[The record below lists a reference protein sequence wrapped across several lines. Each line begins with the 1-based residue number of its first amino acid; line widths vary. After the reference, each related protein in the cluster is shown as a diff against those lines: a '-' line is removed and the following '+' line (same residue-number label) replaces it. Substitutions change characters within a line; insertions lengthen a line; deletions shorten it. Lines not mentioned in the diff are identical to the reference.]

1 MSAPAPA
8 PANAPAPAPAAAAAA
23 AAPAPLTSASLYV
36 GDLNPDVTEP
46 ILYSFFNEVGPVSS
60 IRVCRDSITRRSL
73 CYGYVNFNSP
83 DDAERALDLLNYKM
97 IKDRPCRLMWKQR
110 DPSMRRS
117 GAGNVF
123 IKNLDPSINSR
134 HLDDTFADFGVV
146 LSCKIV
152 ADEEGK
158 SKGYGFVQFETQDMA
173 DKAIQEVNGKS
184 LAGRKVF
191 VARFMPRNQYEQM
204 ERHKQF
210 TNVFVKNLAQDMSKE
225 RLQELFSKF
234 GEISSCVVMEEEGAS
249 KGFGFVNFKDPE
261 NAAKAVDEMNGKPLG
276 DDGKELFVGRAQR
289 KHARQQ
295 ELRRHFEARRA
306 ERVQKTQ
313 GMNLYVKNL
322 DEDVTD
328 EKLREAFEPFGAVTS
343 AKVRSDERGASRCFG
358 FVCFSTQDE
367 AMRALSEMSGKVVW
381 SKPLFV
387 ALLQPREIRRA
398 QLQAQ
403 FQQRQQMLQSMQ
415 RYPPGGMVPP
425 QQMQLL
431 FAPGQAMPRP
441 NHMFMFP
448 QQMQQGPRGV
458 RVGGPY
464 PRGPGFQ
471 GPPRGR
477 GMRQGGGVPP
487 VGVQQ
492 PVQPRPAGAAPQK
505 YPAGA
510 AAAGGRPVAMA
521 QPAAAAAPPPV
532 PVSPLSLTKQELVTM
547 LATCPPEQ
555 QKNILGERLYALI
568 QPHEPQRAGKITGM
582 LLDGLETAEL
592 LNLVDSP
599 AALEAKIQEALA
611 ALKSQ
616 PTQ

>member
-1 MSAPAPA
+1 MSAP
-8 PANAPAPAPAAAAAA
+8 

-83 DDAERALDLLNYKM
+83 DDAERALDLLNYKE

-123 IKNLDPSINSR
+123 IKNLDQTINSR
-134 HLDDTFADFGVV
+134 ILDDTFTGFGVV

-152 ADEEGK
+152 MDEEGK
-158 SKGYGFVQFETQDMA
+158 SKGYGFVQFETQEMA
-173 DKAIQEVNGKS
+173 DKAIQEVNGKV

-191 VARFMPRNQYEQM
+191 VGRFMARNQYEQM

-210 TNVFVKNLAQDMSKE
+210 TNVFVKNLALDTNKE
-225 RLQELFSKF
+225 RLSELFAKF
-234 GEISSCVVMEEEGAS
+234 GEISSCVVMEDEPAGAS
-249 KGFGFVNFKDPE
+249 KGFGFVNFKEPE
-261 NAAKAVDEMNGKPLG
+261 HAAAAVDEMHGKPLG
-276 DDGKELFVGRAQR
+276 EDGKDLFVGRAQR

-295 ELRRHFEARRA
+295 ELRRNFEARRA

-322 DEDVTD
+322 DDDVDD
-328 EKLREAFEPFGAVTS
+328 EKLRQAFEPFGAVTS
-343 AKVRSDERGASRCFG
+343 AKVRYEERGGQSRCFG

-415 RYPPGGMVPP
+415 RYPPGSMVPP

-431 FAPGQAMPRP
+431 FAPGQAMARP
-441 NHMFMFP
+441 NHMFMYP

-458 RVGGPY
+458 RVGPGNY
-464 PRGPGFQ
+464 PRGGPGFQ
-471 GPPRGR
+471 GAPRPR
-477 GMRQGGGVPP
+477 NVRQGGGMPP

-492 PVQPRPAGAAPQK
+492 PMQPRPAGAQQK
-505 YPAGA
+505 YPA
-510 AAAGGRPVAMA
+510 AAAGSRPVVM
-521 QPAAAAAPPPV
+521 PAGAPGGAPPAV
-532 PVSPLSLTKQELVTM
+532 PISPLSLTKEELVTM
-547 LATCPPEQ
+547 LTTCPPEQ

-568 QPHEPQRAGKITGM
+568 QPAEPQRAGKITGM
-582 LLDGLETAEL
+582 LLDGLETTEL
-592 LNLVDSP
+592 LNLVESP
-599 AALEAKIQEALA
+599 EALTAKIQEALA

-616 PTQ
+616 